1 MIDDIITEAPKTDF
15 YIKLASE
22 TDLPT
27 VFAAFY
33 RQDTE
38 TTVDDETGEETVTNV
53 GDPYLVMHTPDYA
66 IDFVGTILEPT
77 GNTLTDAEG
86 NEYPETAP
94 VPGWHINVRLVG
106 DARRADVE
114 ALGALYGVTPTSPS
128 RVWL

>member
-1 MIDDIITEAPKTDF
+1 MELSEQTPPRTDF
-15 YIKLASE
+15 YLRLNSE
-22 TDLPT
+22 ADTPT
-27 VFAAFY
+27 ALAAFY

-66 IDFVGTILEPT
+66 IDIVGVIHKPT
-77 GNTLTDAEG
+77 GNTLTDDAG
-86 NEYPETAP
+86 FEYEETAP
-94 VPGWHINVRLVG
+94 LDGWHINVRLVG

-114 ALGALYGVTPTSPS
+114 ALDSLYGVTPNSPS

>member
-1 MIDDIITEAPKTDF
+1 MIEEQAPKTDF
-15 YIKLASE
+15 YLKLDSE
-22 TDLPT
+22 ADTPT
-27 VFAAFY
+27 ALAAFY

-66 IDFVGTILEPT
+66 IDIVGVIHKPT

-86 NEYPETAP
+86 NQYPETAP
-94 VPGWHINVRLVG
+94 LDGWHINFRLVG

-114 ALGALYGVTPTSPS
+114 ALDAAYGVTPKSPS

>member
-1 MIDDIITEAPKTDF
+1 MIEEQAPKTDF
-15 YIKLASE
+15 YLKLDSE
-22 TDLPT
+22 ADTPT
-27 VFAAFY
+27 ALAAFY

-53 GDPYLVMHTPDYA
+53 GDPYLVMHSPDYA
-66 IDFVGTILEPT
+66 IDIVGVIHKPT

-86 NEYPETAP
+86 NQYPETAP
-94 VPGWHINVRLVG
+94 LDGWHINFRLVG

-114 ALGALYGVTPTSPS
+114 ALDAAYGVTPSSPS